1 MDVHALQPQDLD
13 ALAARA
19 AAGDREAFDALYAQ
33 CAGRVFALCLRL
45 SGDRAEGERLV
56 QEVFVRAWRG
66 LAGFRGTAHVTTWLH
81 RLAVNVVLEDRRT
94 TERRESRVRPGS
106 DVALERAAGPADP
119 AALRIDL
126 ERAIAELP
134 PRARHVLVLFDV
146 EGYDQAEIGRMLG
159 IAVGT
164 VKAQLHRARRLLRA
178 RLGGEP

>member
-1 MDVHALQPQDLD
+1 MHALEPQDLD

-19 AAGDREAFDALYAQ
+19 AAGDREAFDALYAE
-33 CAGRVFALCLRL
+33 CAGRIFALCLRMCA
-45 SGDRAEGERLV
+45 DRAEAERLV

-66 LAGFRGTAHVTTWLH
+66 LAGFRGAARFTTWLH
-81 RLAVNVVLEDRRT
+81 RLAVNLVLEDRRST
-94 TERRESRVRPGS
+94 GRRVSRIHAGS
-106 DVALERAAGPADP
+106 DVAMEHSAARRDDAG
-119 AALRIDL
+119 LRIDL

-134 PRARHVLVLFDV
+134 PRARHVLVLYDI

-178 RLGGEP
+178 RLGGES